1 MTIDKVIEMQDATSD
16 MVYLHL
22 IGGFYHA
29 YNFGAEAVAET
40 MGYNTRA
47 QSTKAHPQYTECGFP
62 INALGGVCRK
72 FAMFRLEDLVAIER
86 DEIRRI

>member
-1 MTIDKVIEMQDATSD
+1 MTIDKVIEMQEATSD
-16 MVYLHL
+16 VVYLHL

-40 MGYNTRA
+40 MGYNTRI

-62 INALGGVCRK
+62 ISALGGVCRK
-72 FAMFRLEDLVAIER
+72 FSMFRLEDLIAIER